1 MAGKI
6 VFITGGQRSG
16 KSVFAEKTVIRMSS
30 RPVYIATAQVFDD
43 EFRRRVEVH
52 QERRGEQW
60 ATYEEPVD
68 VATIPLKPSDTALFD
83 CVTLWATNC
92 FFRFGEDQGKSLE
105 FMKGQFDALVASG
118 ADIVFVSNEVGLG
131 GVSPN
136 AMQRHFADLQG
147 AINQYIAS
155 RAQEAFMVVSGIPVK
170 IK

>member
-6 VFITGGQRSG
+6 IFITGGQRSG
-16 KSVFAEKTVIRMSS
+16 KSVFAEKTVLAMSS
-30 RPVYIATAQVFDD
+30 RPVYIATAQVLDD
-43 EFRRRVEVH
+43 EFRRRVDVH
-52 QERRGEQW
+52 KERRGEQW
-60 ATYEEPVD
+60 ATYEEPIN

-92 FFRFGEDQGKSLE
+92 FFHFGEEQAKALE
-105 FMKGQFDALVASG
+105 FMKGEFDTLMASG

-155 RAQEAFMVVSGIPVK
+155 QAQEAFMVVAGIPVK